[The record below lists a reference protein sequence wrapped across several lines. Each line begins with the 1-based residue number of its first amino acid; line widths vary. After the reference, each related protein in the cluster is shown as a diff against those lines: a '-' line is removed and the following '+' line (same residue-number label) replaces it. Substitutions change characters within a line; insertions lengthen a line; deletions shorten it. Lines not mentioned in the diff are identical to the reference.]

1 MFRDHGKHK
10 TNYLIKI
17 IFSCV
22 VTLEMG
28 TLNKIEKLII
38 KWRHCFIVSDCEVVC
53 YLHLEV
59 QSLSAIWNSVM
70 LTKKKT
76 PKNRRARTENNNNK
90 NEGIKSVLF

>member
-38 KWRHCFIVSDCEVVC
+38 K
-53 YLHLEV
+53 
-59 QSLSAIWNSVM
+59 
-70 LTKKKT
+70 
-76 PKNRRARTENNNNK
+76 
-90 NEGIKSVLF
+90 

>member
-1 MFRDHGKHK
+1 MYHSRARAAAVRTRASKPKLQTTIRCMFRDHGKHK

-38 KWRHCFIVSDCEVVC
+38 K
-53 YLHLEV
+53 
-59 QSLSAIWNSVM
+59 
-70 LTKKKT
+70 
-76 PKNRRARTENNNNK
+76 
-90 NEGIKSVLF
+90 